1 MRHHRMTAPAGAV
14 PAAATQVRRGTV
26 VPSRS
31 LNTIMLALMMNACM
45 LKRAATI
52 VNQAATPAA
61 APQAVLVPSEDLP
74 ADAVTIRGYDFN
86 DGRDLDALLESMLRT
101 GLQATALGQAIN
113 EINRMVGCQALE

>member
-1 MRHHRMTAPAGAV
+1 
-14 PAAATQVRRGTV
+14 
-26 VPSRS
+26 
-31 LNTIMLALMMNACM
+31 MLALMMNACM

-61 APQAVLVPSEDLP
+61 APQAVLVPSVDLP